1 MVSGRSVLFKSD
13 NQRWGGTGQGHRHD
27 DSGGKSSRIIT
38 YPYLEV
44 AALIKQTG
52 SKLDPHQ
59 HSSSVNHGLGFF
71 FSFFCQLRNHYFFL
85 GKTEV
90 YRWILSLVAELL
102 IVR

>member
-59 HSSSVNHGLGFF
+59 HSSSVNHGLGV
-71 FSFFCQLRNHYFFL
+71 FFL
-85 GKTEV
+85 LFLPAEEPLFFP
-90 YRWILSLVAELL
+90 RQNRSLPLDSFPSS
-102 IVR
+102 